1 LFEALVGSV
10 FIIRQLSTGKQRI
23 RLALHFSFFVSAFFQ
38 FFRSEKSCEDGM
50 IYQAGERKRQDE
62 EKSLKL
68 IFVTAHLKNFS
79 INSFLRF
86 FSLLFFCLSLHFL
99 REVSNCLECVQSC
112 LNYTT
117 RHN

>member
-23 RLALHFSFFVSAFFQ
+23 RLALHFSFFVLAFFR

-68 IFVTAHLKNFS
+68 IF
-79 INSFLRF
+79 
-86 FSLLFFCLSLHFL
+86 
-99 REVSNCLECVQSC
+99 SNCAF
-112 LNYTT
+112 
-117 RHN
+117 